1 MVTLHGKTCPH
12 CLMKST
18 CQQPITHML
27 TTSYQAKQLEK
38 FIRSK
43 ACAHYLLLY
52 ALLNLPIQVTSL
64 PINKCKFTSPDSLEA
79 MPRFPPTGWARKD
92 RGRSASVLDWQFFQ
106 RGYCCQGGRP
116 HTIYYLPFKSLAA
129 RCSISTSGT
138 ISLNFSHI
146 PCKGSVEII
155 LKFLTPLVSNTLST
169 ALVNFPVPAPSSTIV
184 NGSGPW
190 WALRAPTFSNRYS
203 TASEL

>member
-1 MVTLHGKTCPH
+1 MSTLPDEIY
-12 CLMKST
+12 LST
-18 CQQPITHML
+18 TNCSDAYYMEV
-27 TTSYQAKQLEK
+27 SYQAKKVEK
-38 FIRSK
+38 CIRSK
-43 ACAHYLLLY
+43 VCAHYLLLY
-52 ALLNLPIQVTSL
+52 ALLNSLSQVTHL
-64 PINKCKFTSPDSLEA
+64 PINKCKLASPDSLQA
-79 MPRFPPTGWARKD
+79 LPRFPPTGWARKH
-92 RGRSASVLDWQFFQ
+92 RGRSASVLDLQFS
-106 RGYCCQGGRP
+106 RGGGGGWYCCQGGRP

-129 RCSISTSGT
+129 HCSISTSGT

-190 WALRAPTFSNRYS
+190 WALRAPTFSKRYS